1 MDSRRHKFPEGW
13 PAPTEYLTELGR
25 MTALW
30 SSLEASTTVAYSKLA
45 GYGEILDMR
54 AVIVTAHMTF
64 QQRVDAIIS
73 LCEHLAPSFSHLDD
87 YETTHK
93 LLKAAQ
99 KARNKFSHNG
109 ISYDAATASV
119 TVTYATARASLKLH
133 TEQIRL
139 ADIKE
144 ASAKIHEA
152 IASLHS
158 LVTGVRRP
166 PIWDRA

>member
-1 MDSRRHKFPEGW
+1 
-13 PAPTEYLTELGR
+13 

-45 GYGEILDMR
+45 GYDDILDMR

-64 QQRVDAIIS
+64 QQRVDAIIA
-73 LCEHLAPSFSHLDD
+73 LCEHLAPSHANLSDF
-87 YETTHK
+87 EVTHK
-93 LLKAAQ
+93 LLKTAQ

-109 ISYDAATASV
+109 IYYDEATSSV
-119 TVTYATARASLKLH
+119 AVTYATARASLKLH
-133 TEQIRL
+133 SEEIRL

-144 ASAKIHEA
+144 ASSKIHEA
-152 IASLHS
+152 ITSLHS

-166 PIWDRA
+166 LIWDRA